1 MNGGGSDCVVHG
13 SSPHKCG
20 QKSCCSA
27 FNAVVATFF
36 LDISVFLSSLYVPE
50 IYPYHWKF
58 LEGHLSR
65 PSTCLTD
72 IHPISEKANLLGL
85 YSSTISLRDPLF
97 WSLSN
102 HLLLLGRIHIIKYGT
117 RPSIQIWALVPI
129 IVPQNFNFSLAS
141 KEKK

>member
-1 MNGGGSDCVVHG
+1 MVA
-13 SSPHKCG
+13 
-20 QKSCCSA
+20 A
-27 FNAVVATFF
+27 FLF
-36 LDISVFLSSLYVPE
+36 DISVFLSSLYVPE

-72 IHPISEKANLLGL
+72 IHPISEKANLLRL

-102 HLLLLGRIHIIKYGT
+102 HLLLLRHIHIIK
-117 RPSIQIWALVPI
+117 
-129 IVPQNFNFSLAS
+129 
-141 KEKK
+141 